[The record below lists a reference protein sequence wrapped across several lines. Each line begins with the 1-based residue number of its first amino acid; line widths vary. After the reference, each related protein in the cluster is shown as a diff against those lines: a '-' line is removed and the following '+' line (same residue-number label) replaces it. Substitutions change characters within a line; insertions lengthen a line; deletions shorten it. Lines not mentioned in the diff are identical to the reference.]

1 MNAATELRTV
11 TVERDLP
18 FPPEK
23 IWRALTQPHLIQEWL
38 MKNDFALDVGRK
50 FTLSGDWGS
59 VDCEVLEVEPNK
71 SLSYSWNA
79 MGLESTV
86 TFTLTKTRAGTRLR
100 MDQAGFRPDQE
111 QAFRGAQYGWQ
122 NFFANLEQLLAKDDK
137 GE

>member
-1 MNAATELRTV
+1 MNNSSELRTV

-23 IWRALTQPHLIQEWL
+23 IWRALTTPHLMEEWL
-38 MKNDFALDVGRK
+38 MKNDFGLDVGRK
-50 FTLSGDWGS
+50 FTLTGDWGS
-59 VDCEVLEVEPNK
+59 VDCEVLEVEANR

-86 TFTLTKTRAGTRLR
+86 TFTLSKTATGTRLR

-122 NFFANLEQLLAKDDK
+122 KFLANLEQLLAKDD
-137 GE
+137 

>member
-1 MNAATELRTV
+1 MNTATDLRTV
-11 TVERDLP
+11 TVERDIP

-38 MKNDFALDVGRK
+38 MKNDFAPDVGHK
-50 FTLSGDWGS
+50 FKLTGDWGS

-86 TFTLTKTRAGTRLR
+86 TFTLSKTATGTRLR

-122 NFFANLEQLLAKDDK
+122 KFFANLEELLAKGD
-137 GE
+137 

>member
-11 TVERDLP
+11 TVERDIP

-59 VDCEVLEVEPNK
+59 VDCEVLEVEANK

-86 TFTLTKTRAGTRLR
+86 TFTLTKTANGTRLR

-122 NFFANLEQLLAKDDK
+122 KFFANLEQLLAK
-137 GE
+137 EE

>member
-1 MNAATELRTV
+1 MNTVTELRTV
-11 TVERDLP
+11 TVERDIP

-38 MKNDFALDVGRK
+38 MKNDFALDVGHK

-86 TFTLTKTRAGTRLR
+86 TFTLTKTSMGTRLR

-122 NFFANLEQLLAKDDK
+122 NFFANLEKLLAKED
-137 GE
+137 

>member
-1 MNAATELRTV
+1 MNAATGTRTV
-11 TVERDLP
+11 TVERDIP

-23 IWRALTQPHLIQEWL
+23 IWRALTEPHLIQEWL
-38 MKNDFALDVGRK
+38 MKNDFAPDIGRK

-59 VDCEVLEVEPNK
+59 VDCEVLEIEPNQ

-86 TFTLTKTRAGTRLR
+86 TFTLTKTGTGTRLR
-100 MDQAGFRPDQE
+100 MDQVGFRADQE

-122 NFFANLEQLLAKDDK
+122 KFFANLEQLLAK
-137 GE
+137 ES